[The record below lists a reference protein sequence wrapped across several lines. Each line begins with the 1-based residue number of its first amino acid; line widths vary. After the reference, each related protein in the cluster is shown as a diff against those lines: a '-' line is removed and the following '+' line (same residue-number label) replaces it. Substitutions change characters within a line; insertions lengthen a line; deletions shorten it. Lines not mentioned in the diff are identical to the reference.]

1 MADTD
6 QVADLNAPVEGDR
19 REPSRSRSH
28 SRSRDRQSPP
38 PPRDRSRSRSRD
50 RRDFRRDRSR
60 SRSRDRRDPR
70 ELEGSKTIF
79 FGNLSYNIR
88 DRDLRDLMERFG
100 RVKFVKVG
108 FNQRTG
114 QSKGYAFVEF
124 EHRRDAEE
132 AFYKYQ
138 DYPLDGRRLRLDWD
152 LGYDKKMRERGG
164 ERGERG
170 GDRGG
175 ERGRPPPQ
183 YAPREHYDRP
193 HRGYGGHG
201 GYGGGG
207 YYPGGDRGDRGDRG
221 YNGGGGRYRSRSPPP
236 RRSPPPEYGRK
247 RSRSPSP
254 GSDRRPEKR
263 QRLDPR

>member
-1 MADTD
+1 MLNLLKL
-6 QVADLNAPVEGDR
+6 DLI
-19 REPSRSRSH
+19 
-28 SRSRDRQSPP
+28 
-38 PPRDRSRSRSRD
+38 
-50 RRDFRRDRSR
+50 
-60 SRSRDRRDPR
+60 
-70 ELEGSKTIF
+70 SKCA
-79 FGNLSYNIR
+79 NLACLATSTQRI
-88 DRDLRDLMERFG
+88 LRILTL
-100 RVKFVKVG
+100 FVR
-108 FNQRTG
+108 RTG

-207 YYPGGDRGDRGDRG
+207 YNPG
-221 YNGGGGRYRSRSPPP
+221 
-236 RRSPPPEYGRK
+236 
-247 RSRSPSP
+247 
-254 GSDRRPEKR
+254 
-263 QRLDPR
+263 